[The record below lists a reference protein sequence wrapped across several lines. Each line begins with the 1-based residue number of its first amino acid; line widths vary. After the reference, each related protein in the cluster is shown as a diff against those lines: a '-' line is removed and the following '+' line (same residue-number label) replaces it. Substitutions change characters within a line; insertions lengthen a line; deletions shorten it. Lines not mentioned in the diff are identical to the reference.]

1 MLLKHFDNSR
11 QYVGVMKTTAVLK
24 ENRISL
30 QLHTNSGAKPLTDDH
45 IVDGWKL
52 KPKEDLTVD
61 YKHLRCSSCIITIS
75 QFHTLVPLYNY
86 VLYRCL

>member
-11 QYVGVMKTTAVLK
+11 HYVGVMKTTAVLK
-24 ENRISL
+24 ENRVSL
-30 QLHTNSGAKPLTDDH
+30 QLLTDSGTKPLTDDH

-61 YKHLRCSSCIITIS
+61 YTHLRCMLIMHNYVQFISFMHALIPNICII
-75 QFHTLVPLYNY
+75 
-86 VLYRCL
+86 